1 MKAANIAQ
9 AVAYTRSTSNDENT
23 TALCNALNAV
33 ANFHKGKLEGY
44 RFTDGSAVTN
54 NFVEFLGTFQAECPA
69 PPETRAVEELPRGE
83 FVKRTADANK
93 VYQRGEYDRSTG
105 KYSLIDCEDVNRE
118 VWVKRGT
125 QLHVGF
131 TY

>member
-1 MKAANIAQ
+1 M
-9 AVAYTRSTSNDENT
+9 
-23 TALCNALNAV
+23 TA
-33 ANFHKGKLEGY
+33 
-44 RFTDGSAVTN
+44 
-54 NFVEFLGTFQAECPA
+54 NFVELLGTFQAECPA
-69 PPETRAVEELPRGE
+69 PPETRAVEHLPRGE
-83 FVKRTADANK
+83 FVKRTADARK

-105 KYSLIDCEDVNRE
+105 KYSLVDCEDVNRE